1 MLVYQAV
8 VTALLAALLLNT
20 LNNLRL
26 IRRPHPPGRIP
37 HPGRWYRSWYRRAT
51 RHGPSRAA

>member
-1 MLVYQAV
+1 MLIYQAV

-26 IRRPHPPGRIP
+26 IRRLRPGRIP
-37 HPGRWYRSWYRRAT
+37 HPGRWYRSWYRRVT